1 MSHYFTNDYV
11 KSEEKEI
18 NIIVKNTKL
27 TLLTDNGIFSKHGL
41 DFGTRT
47 LLESLN
53 LSELKGD
60 ILDFGCG
67 YGPIGIYLKKTTNA
81 NIDMLDIN
89 KRALNLARKNA
100 KKNEVNVNI
109 FESDLYQNVTKKY
122 DYIICVP
129 MYIKKKKKRGYDQAE
144 LIAEELSKLCNIPI
158 EKGNLIRTK
167 NTLAQSKVSFED
179 RAKNVK
185 GVFKVLNPDKIKNKN
200 ILLIDDIY
208 TTGNTINYCGKALK
222 QAGANNICYFT
233 LAKVIY
239 KQNLDID

>member
-122 DYIICVP
+122 DYIITNPPVRVG
-129 MYIKKKKKRGYDQAE
+129 KKILYQILFEAAKYLKENGK
-144 LIAEELSKLCNIPI
+144 LIFVINKNQGAKSVARDLS
-158 EKGNLIRTK
+158 EKYEVEIITK
-167 NTLAQSKVSFED
+167 NKGFYIIS
-179 RAKNVK
+179 AKK
-185 GVFKVLNPDKIKNKN
+185 H
-200 ILLIDDIY
+200 
-208 TTGNTINYCGKALK
+208 
-222 QAGANNICYFT
+222 
-233 LAKVIY
+233 
-239 KQNLDID
+239 

>member
-67 YGPIGIYLKKTTNA
+67 YGPIGIYLKKTTNV

-122 DYIICVP
+122 DYIITNPPVRVGKQIL
-129 MYIKKKKKRGYDQAE
+129 YQILFEAAKYLKENGK
-144 LIAEELSKLCNIPI
+144 LIFVINKNQGAKSVARDLS
-158 EKGNLIRTK
+158 EKYEVEIITK
-167 NTLAQSKVSFED
+167 NKGFYIIS
-179 RAKNVK
+179 AKK
-185 GVFKVLNPDKIKNKN
+185 H
-200 ILLIDDIY
+200 
-208 TTGNTINYCGKALK
+208 
-222 QAGANNICYFT
+222 
-233 LAKVIY
+233 
-239 KQNLDID
+239 

>member
-122 DYIICVP
+122 DYIITNPPVRVGKQIL
-129 MYIKKKKKRGYDQAE
+129 YQILFEAAKYLKENGK
-144 LIAEELSKLCNIPI
+144 LIFVINKNQGAKSVARDLN
-158 EKGNLIRTK
+158 EKYEVEIITK
-167 NTLAQSKVSFED
+167 NKGFYIIS
-179 RAKNVK
+179 AKK
-185 GVFKVLNPDKIKNKN
+185 H
-200 ILLIDDIY
+200 
-208 TTGNTINYCGKALK
+208 
-222 QAGANNICYFT
+222 
-233 LAKVIY
+233 
-239 KQNLDID
+239 